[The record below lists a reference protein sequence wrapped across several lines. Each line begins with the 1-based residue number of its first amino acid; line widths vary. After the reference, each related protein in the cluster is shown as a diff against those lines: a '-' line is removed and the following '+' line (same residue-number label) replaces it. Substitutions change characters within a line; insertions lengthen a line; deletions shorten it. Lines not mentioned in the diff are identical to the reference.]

1 MQQVVCN
8 LVGGNPRPAL
18 RIQSSPFLPAP
29 RLITVAQQGPPATA
43 TPMLLATQPT
53 VVLANQSSGPL
64 KSSPAYMMGGAT
76 GPPAMVVGGQPLK
89 GIKVIPVPPRG
100 ARPLLARL
108 IGPAGLRAVQPASSL
123 IVQVSISVQQISSA
137 TASADALNFS
147 DTSNVTT
154 RSSHRN
160 RAASFSS

>member
-1 MQQVVCN
+1 MGHGTCATFLCSSVPLCG
-8 LVGGNPRPAL
+8 LRTIKGHPSCSRWCATWWGGNPRPAL

-123 IVQVSISVQQISSA
+123 IVQVQQASEGKPRPDSS
-137 TASADALNFS
+137 
-147 DTSNVTT
+147 
-154 RSSHRN
+154 
-160 RAASFSS
+160 